1 MHPPLPSTVRSAA
14 TRLGSRR
21 ASASFGDD
29 LNFYGQILG
38 ITVAGAALVKWGELY
53 LDFPFDPSYAAAAAL
68 ILGPTAL
75 NAKKWSDRSK
85 DPSAAIE
92 SII

>member
-1 MHPPLPSTVRSAA
+1 MT
-14 TRLGSRR
+14 RR
-21 ASASFGDD
+21 ASSSSGED
-29 LNFYGQILG
+29 LDFYGQILG

-75 NAKKWSDRSK
+75 NAKKWADRSN
-85 DPSAAIE
+85 DPSAAID

>member
-1 MHPPLPSTVRSAA
+1 MP
-14 TRLGSRR
+14 
-21 ASASFGDD
+21 
-29 LNFYGQILG
+29 FYGQILA
-38 ITVAGAALVKWGELY
+38 ITMVGAAVVKWGELY

-75 NAKKWSDRSK
+75 NAKKWADRSK
-85 DPSAAIE
+85 DPSAPIE